1 MEEMEEWEK
10 DIRVHYLWKR
20 YEGAD
25 ELIIMIKELIAKK
38 IANLKKSM
46 AKNTREQIKIK
57 VGNYQKKQNNEKT
70 KQKRPQ

>member
-1 MEEMEEWEK
+1 MVGCQRGGETIKVGKLKIIKIIMEEMEEWEK
-10 DIRVHYLWKR
+10 DIRGHYLWKR

-46 AKNTREQIKIK
+46 AKNTRE
-57 VGNYQKKQNNEKT
+57 
-70 KQKRPQ
+70 